1 VTQSSSSCAPL
12 VFAAIRES
20 RHGGIEAAALAADP
34 VTLEV
39 HSVFSGS
46 IDPPDGSRPDVA
58 PDAPRAMLHT
68 ELATGLGATLDR
80 GVFVDYCLPDGEQ
93 RILDLLATGGRIIEF
108 EGRIDLRSAATPI
121 LEAAGLAVPE
131 WLDEAAIA
139 LGLPAPAPRA
149 LAQVRCALAV
159 LQQIRNRAGV
169 GEQWARLVGDEQK
182 ILSLAAQRL
191 TQGRTVYGAWHLND
205 HRQYAKEAMEEAVDG
220 FLYSMAALLRDT
232 GGQPR
237 RRYRVSYLA
246 TGLPADHPSVTAATR
261 RLLSR
266 NILAI
271 YPDAVVAQLVQGGM
285 SESDARSMLVEAADE
300 VCVVGSATHST
311 VVDAVAL
318 AHLHR
323 RLITTVQC
331 EVMA

>member
-1 VTQSSSSCAPL
+1 VTQSSSSPAPL
-12 VFAAIRES
+12 VFAAIVEG
-20 RHGGIEAAALAADP
+20 RHGIEAAALAADP
-34 VTLEV
+34 ITLEV
-39 HSVFSGS
+39 QSIFTGR
-46 IDPPDGSRPDVA
+46 IDPPDGSRPDLA
-58 PDAPRAMLHT
+58 PDAPRAMVHT
-68 ELATGLGATLDR
+68 DLATGLGLTLE
-80 GVFVDYCLPDGEQ
+80 GGTFVAWRLPEAEQ
-93 RILDLLATGGRIIEF
+93 RILDLLAIGGRVIEF
-108 EGRIDLRSAATPI
+108 DDRLDLRSAAQPI
-121 LEAAGLAVPE
+121 LQAAGVDAE
-131 WLDEAAIA
+131 WLDEAAVA

-159 LQQIRNRAGV
+159 LQQVRNRAGV
-169 GEQWARLVGDEQK
+169 GEQWERLVGDERK
-182 ILSLAAQRL
+182 ILSLAAQRI
-191 TQGRTVYGAWHLND
+191 TQGRTVYGAWHLGDQRN
-205 HRQYAKEAMEEAVDG
+205 YAKEAMEEAVDG

-232 GGQPR
+232 SGQPR

-285 SESDARSMLVEAADE
+285 SESDARSMLVETADE

-331 EVMA
+331 EVQA